1 MNVATKMALG
11 ALCGVKLASGYS
23 LKGSGMGIGYIGK
36 GIKWTGEKIE
46 NGGDAMAKFGG
57 EMVDSGYLAW
67 KIASG
72 ALTEEQLQAIV
83 DEGEKKKEAINA
95 EVVEDAEAIGLANLK
110 EAATKAAET
119 AMEAVAQAIKT
130 VEEKTTTVETKTTD
144 KEAEM
149 TPAEM
154 AEAYC

>member
-11 ALCGVKLASGYS
+11 ALCGVKLASGYG

-72 ALTEEQLQAIV
+72 ALSEEQLQAIV
-83 DEGEKKKEAINA
+83 DEGEKKAEAMQA
-95 EVVEDAEAIGLANLK
+95 EVVETDEQGLANLK
-110 EAATKAAET
+110 LAATKAAET